1 MIAEQ
6 KMENDICLMMLRNT
20 RSIEQHRKTM
30 FCITVNPGEAIYAK
44 KSSKEIRLENS
55 GNA

>member
-6 KMENDICLMMLRNT
+6 KMEKDICLMMLRNT

-30 FCITVNPGEAIYAK
+30 FRITVNPGEAIYAK